1 MKFETVIGL
10 EVHCQLSTQSKL
22 FCSCPSKYQLSE
34 PNSLICEVCVGF
46 PGSLPVINEKSI
58 EFAIIA
64 GLALNC
70 KIANYTRFDRKNYSY
85 PDLMKGY
92 QISQFLHPVAESG
105 HLSIKINEKIKQI
118 GITRI
123 HVEEDVAKLVHSSS
137 PSGEQFS
144 LIDINRSGVPLIEI
158 VSEPD
163 MRSPEEARTYLSTL
177 RIILRYLDIS
187 TANMEEGS
195 FRCDANISI
204 RPEGTKKL
212 GTKVELK
219 NMNSL
224 KSIFQALNYEV
235 KRQTNLISSGKSII
249 QETRGWSEQKN
260 ITVSQRIKEDSEDYR
275 YFPEPDIPPVE
286 LTNSFIDKIASTL
299 PELPAKKID
308 RFMDSYELSE
318 QDATSLT
325 VSQDIAEFFENTL
338 LYEPTA
344 SPKTRAKMISN
355 YVLVELKR
363 LLNANNIKFQ
373 DLKFKPADAS
383 KLFDFI
389 DSKQINNNQGK
400 IVFEKMF
407 LTGNTPDSIIKSS
420 NISQLSDSNIIEAAI
435 NQAIESNQQAV
446 TDYLS
451 GKNAALQFLFGQV
464 MKITKGSAS
473 PQIVSK
479 LLKKNLET
487 QHE

>member
-1 MKFETVIGL
+1 
-10 EVHCQLSTQSKL
+10 
-22 FCSCPSKYQLSE
+22 
-34 PNSLICEVCVGF
+34 
-46 PGSLPVINEKSI
+46 
-58 EFAIIA
+58 
-64 GLALNC
+64 
-70 KIANYTRFDRKNYSY
+70 
-85 PDLMKGY
+85 
-92 QISQFLHPVAESG
+92 
-105 HLSIKINEKIKQI
+105 
-118 GITRI
+118 
-123 HVEEDVAKLVHSSS
+123 
-137 PSGEQFS
+137 
-144 LIDINRSGVPLIEI
+144 
-158 VSEPD
+158 
-163 MRSPEEARTYLSTL
+163 
-177 RIILRYLDIS
+177 
-187 TANMEEGS
+187 
-195 FRCDANISI
+195 
-204 RPEGTKKL
+204 
-212 GTKVELK
+212 
-219 NMNSL
+219 MNSL
-224 KSIFQALNYEV
+224 KSIFQALSYEV

-260 ITVSQRIKEDSEDYR
+260 ITVSQRIKEDSEGYR
-275 YFPEPDIPPVE
+275 YFPEPDIPPIE

-325 VSQDIAEFFENTL
+325 VSKDIADFFENAL

-344 SPKTRAKMISN
+344 SLKTRAKMISN

-389 DSKQINNNQGK
+389 DSKEINNNQGK

-407 LTGNTPDSIIKSS
+407 LTGNSPDSIIKSS
-420 NISQLSDSNIIEAAI
+420 NISQVSDSNIIEAAI

>member
-1 MKFETVIGL
+1 
-10 EVHCQLSTQSKL
+10 
-22 FCSCPSKYQLSE
+22 
-34 PNSLICEVCVGF
+34 
-46 PGSLPVINEKSI
+46 
-58 EFAIIA
+58 
-64 GLALNC
+64 
-70 KIANYTRFDRKNYSY
+70 
-85 PDLMKGY
+85 
-92 QISQFLHPVAESG
+92 
-105 HLSIKINEKIKQI
+105 
-118 GITRI
+118 
-123 HVEEDVAKLVHSSS
+123 
-137 PSGEQFS
+137 
-144 LIDINRSGVPLIEI
+144 
-158 VSEPD
+158 
-163 MRSPEEARTYLSTL
+163 
-177 RIILRYLDIS
+177 
-187 TANMEEGS
+187 MEEGS

-224 KSIFQALNYEV
+224 KSIFQALSYEV
-235 KRQTNLISSGKSII
+235 KRQTNLFSSGKSII

-275 YFPEPDIPPVE
+275 YFPEPDIPPLE
-286 LTNSFIDKIASTL
+286 LTNSLIDKMALTL

-318 QDATSLT
+318 QDAISLT
-325 VSQDIAEFFENTL
+325 ASKDIAVFFENTL
-338 LYEPTA
+338 LCKLTA

-355 YVLVELKR
+355 YVLVELKK
-363 LLNANNIKFQ
+363 LLNANDTKIQ
-373 DLKFKPADAS
+373 DLKFKPSDAS

-389 DSKQINNNQGK
+389 DSKEINNNQGK

-407 LTGNTPDSIIKSS
+407 LTGHTPNSIIKSL
-420 NISQLSDSNIIEAAI
+420 NMSQVSDSNIIEAAI

-446 TDYLS
+446 TDYLN

-473 PQIVSK
+473 TQVVSE
-479 LLKKNLET
+479 LLKNKLGT

>member
-1 MKFETVIGL
+1 MNFETVIGL
-10 EVHCQLSTQSKL
+10 EVHCQLATESKL

-46 PGSLPVINEKSI
+46 PGSLPVINEKAI
-58 EFAIIA
+58 EYAIIA
-64 GLALNC
+64 GLALNS
-70 KIANYTRFDRKNYSY
+70 KISNYTRFDRKNYSY

-105 HLSIKINEKIKQI
+105 NLSIKINEKIKQI

-144 LIDINRSGVPLIEI
+144 LLDINRSGTPLIEI

-163 MRSPEEARTYLSTL
+163 MRSPEEARTYLTTL
-177 RIILRYLDIS
+177 RTILRYLDIS

-204 RPEGTKKL
+204 RPEGTEKL

-219 NMNSL
+219 NMNSF

-235 KRQTNLISSGKSII
+235 KRQTKLLLSGKSII

-260 ITVSQRIKEDSEDYR
+260 ITVSQRIKEDSDDYR
-275 YFPEPDIPPVE
+275 YFPEPDIPPLE
-286 LTNSFIDKIASTL
+286 LTNSFIDQIGSTL
-299 PELPAKKID
+299 PELPDKKID
-308 RFMDSYELSE
+308 RFIQEYELSK
-318 QDATSLT
+318 QDAISLT
-325 VSQDIAEFFENTL
+325 VSKSVADFFENTL
-338 LYEPTA
+338 LCKPTPT
-344 SPKTRAKMISN
+344 PKARAKMISN
-355 YVLVELKR
+355 YILVELKR
-363 LLNANNIKFQ
+363 LLNTHNTKIQ
-373 DLKFKPADAS
+373 DLKFKPSDAS
-383 KLFDFI
+383 KLFDII
-389 DSKQINNNQGK
+389 DSKEINNNQGK

-407 LTGNTPDSIIKSS
+407 LTGNSPNSIIKSA
-420 NISQLSDSNIIEAAI
+420 NMSQVSDSNIIESAI
-435 NQAIESNQQAV
+435 DQAIESNQQAV
-446 TDYLS
+446 TDYLN
-451 GKNAALQFLFGQV
+451 GKEAALQFLFGQV

-473 PQIVSK
+473 TQIVSELLQKK
-479 LLKKNLET
+479 LKS
-487 QHE
+487 